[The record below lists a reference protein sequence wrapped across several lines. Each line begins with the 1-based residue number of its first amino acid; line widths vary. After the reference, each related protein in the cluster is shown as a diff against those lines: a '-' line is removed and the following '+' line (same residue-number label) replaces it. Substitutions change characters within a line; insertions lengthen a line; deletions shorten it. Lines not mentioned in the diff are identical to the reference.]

1 MDGTSILPDITNP
14 DVAWRSGFLLER
26 GKMTHARYAKV
37 LYRLTQRDLIGINVV

>member
-1 MDGTSILPDITNP
+1 MDGTSILPTITDP

-37 LYRLTQRDLIGINVV
+37 FYRSTQRDLIGIDVI